1 MGVDFAAE
9 EFNAKLKT
17 GLVYLI
23 DNEGPYLI
31 HCNEGK
37 DRAGF
42 VAALLEALGGAEAEE
57 IVEDYMLSYE
67 NYYHV

>member
-42 VAALLEALGGAEAEE
+42 VAALLEALAALRRKRSWRT
-57 IVEDYMLSYE
+57 ICSPMKTTTM
-67 NYYHV
+67 